1 MYVPMSV
8 CMHVSTCEYMY
19 AGMNVCIK
27 YNTLLKTVNVKWN
40 ITLLTNIGSLHV
52 IFLLLRAGFA
62 IPPNRFS
69 SCIQFSITNPVVHPV
84 IPVLQC

>member
-1 MYVPMSV
+1 MSV
-8 CMHVSTCEYMY
+8 CMYVRICVCMY
-19 AGMNVCIK
+19 AGMKVCIK

-52 IFLLLRAGFA
+52 IFLLLTAGFA

-69 SCIQFSITNPVVHPV
+69 RCVQLSITNPVVHPV